1 VPVIEEAISF
11 VTPADHCLRGILHR
25 PTELDH
31 GAPAVLWLSA
41 GQKVRQGAWRMNV
54 VIARRLAAAGIPVL
68 RFDYHGIGES
78 EGPDRHGQFVM
89 DLYGFIQTGGFKH
102 DVAAAAHGLRERV
115 GARPLVLGG
124 LCGGAVS
131 ALFAASLIDDVASLL
146 LVDLPVTISSA
157 ARQRYLEEHPE
168 ELIRARP
175 GEAETVMALYLRRL
189 TDPAA
194 WRRLVSGETNYLL
207 LAETLKVRARA
218 RVDAALPRLPA
229 GVRGHVEAL
238 LAPLLPPV
246 VAEAPAEAA
255 AGGEDA
261 KARAAGEERNALVVQ
276 VFRELRR
283 KRLRMSFLNSSAYH
297 PTFQAFFGAEELG
310 GDEAALRADGIDLG
324 VVPDTNH
331 IFSIDPA
338 KRALFARVDALVRE
352 ATRAPAASAARRQ
365 AA

>member
-1 VPVIEEAISF
+1 MIEEAISF

-25 PTELDH
+25 PAELTP

-54 VIARRLAAAGIPVL
+54 VIARRLAAAGVPVL

-102 DVAAAAHGLRERV
+102 DVAAAAHCLRERV

-131 ALFAASLIDDVASLL
+131 ALFAASLLDDVASLL

-194 WRRLVSGETNYLL
+194 WRRLLSGETNYQL

-218 RVDAALPRLPA
+218 RVDAALPLLPPN
-229 GVRGHVEAL
+229 VRGRLESL
-238 LAPLLPPV
+238 LAPLLPPI
-246 VAEAPAEAA
+246 AAPEPPPEAA
-255 AGGEDA
+255 MSAEDA
-261 KARAAGEERNALVVQ
+261 KARAAGEERNAMVVQ
-276 VFRELRR
+276 TFRELRR

-297 PTFQAFFGAEELG
+297 PTFQAFFGNEELAG
-310 GDEAALRADGIDLG
+310 EEAALAADGIDLA

-338 KRALFARVDALVRE
+338 KRALFERVDRLVHE
-352 ATRAPAASAARRQ
+352 ATRPAAGSARLQ